1 MAAPTA
7 PDPDVVA
14 EAYRLTQPPPRGE
27 DMSLAQVA
35 LRLGVSK
42 ATAGRY
48 VQQAIAHMP
57 YVDLHNRAKQ
67 QGDMAQRLSTMLF
80 EAHELA
86 HERRPATAEEPIDD
100 WLALK
105 KYAKELEAQLEHLLG
120 LTTKQP
126 LDVRISRNGGGNGDG
141 ESFDHSLIA
150 ALARLDARDALDD
163 RELRAGRP
171 GVIEGG
177 TGE

>member
-1 MAAPTA
+1 MANPSA
-7 PDPDVVA
+7 PDPDVVK
-14 EAYRLTQPPPRGE
+14 EAYRLTQSPPIGE

-35 LRLGVSK
+35 LRLGISK

-48 VQQAIAHMP
+48 VQLAIAHMP
-57 YVDLHNRAKQ
+57 YVDLYNRAKQ
-67 QGDMAQRLSTMLF
+67 QGDMAQRLTTMLF

-86 HERRPATAEEPIDD
+86 SERRPATAEEPIDD
-100 WLALK
+100 WLQLK
-105 KYAKELEAQLEHLLG
+105 KYAATLEAQLEHLLG

-126 LDVRISRNGGGNGDG
+126 LDVRITRGDG
-141 ESFDHSLIA
+141 RNDVGEGFDHSLIA
-150 ALARLDARDALDD
+150 ALAKLEARDALDD

-171 GVIEGG
+171 GVIEGR